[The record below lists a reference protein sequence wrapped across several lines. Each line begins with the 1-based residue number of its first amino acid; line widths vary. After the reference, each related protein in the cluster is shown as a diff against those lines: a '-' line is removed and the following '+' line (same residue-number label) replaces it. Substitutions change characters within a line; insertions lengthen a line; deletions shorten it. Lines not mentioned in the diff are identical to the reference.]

1 MVYICIVIQYTAT
14 IKPTKSMKTKQN
26 RLTNL
31 LKSAGIDADAIY
43 DFLKRS
49 VELQK
54 AMTFRDKSKQFYHGL
69 TNIQVE
75 RLILLMELENI

>member
-1 MVYICIVIQYTAT
+1 
-14 IKPTKSMKTKQN
+14 MKTKQN

-31 LKSAGIDADAIY
+31 LQSAGIDAEGMHG
-43 DFLKRS
+43 FLKQS

-54 AMTFRDKSKQFYHGL
+54 ARTFRDKSKQFYHGL
-69 TNIQVE
+69 TNMQAE